1 MANTHR
7 WLSILEGCLLVALG
21 IYFLET
27 SHLLIGGTAGLGL
40 LLQQLTGLSF
50 AQLFFLLNLPFY
62 LLSLRCMGLAFTL
75 RTFTAVSILTLLSEM
90 MHHWFA
96 FTISEPLLAAI
107 LGGMLIGFGL
117 IILFRHQ
124 ASLGGLNILSV
135 YLERRYG
142 IHASKTTL
150 AADILIVL
158 LAFWLFE
165 PMKVLCSLAAFMFMA
180 SVVGRYHRPP
190 AWARVMPVNQN

>member
-1 MANTHR
+1 MTHTHR

-21 IYFLET
+21 I
-27 SHLLIGGTAGLGL
+27 HLLNASNLLISGTAGMGL
-40 LLQQLTGLSF
+40 LLQQVSGLSF
-50 AQLFFLLNLPFY
+50 PQLFFLLNIPFY
-62 LLSLRCMGLAFTL
+62 LLSLRCMGREFTL
-75 RTFTAVSILTLLSEM
+75 RTFASVSILTVLSELM
-90 MHHWFA
+90 RHWFD
-96 FTISEPLLAAI
+96 FSISEPLLAAV

-124 ASLGGLNILSV
+124 ASLGGLNILSI
-135 YLERRYG
+135 YLERRFG

-150 AADILIVL
+150 VADIMIVI

-165 PMKVLCSLAAFMFMA
+165 PLQVLCSLVAFLFMG

-190 AWARVMPVNQN
+190 TWAQVKAS